1 MPPLHKWL
9 SSFGNWER
17 AILSDGLAS
26 IVYAGI
32 VFAYSAQSP
41 DIQITGS
48 FWSSFGL
55 ATLFAF
61 GTIGIPILLWVRYGI
76 RGPSILMVFILLF
89 WHVVIHLPLMG
100 SEGGD
105 APAFALVLFWAP
117 LYLIVYGLLAG
128 GVYWLRG
135 RNSSVSTPSA

>member
-1 MPPLHKWL
+1 MPSLHKWQ
-9 SSFGNWER
+9 SSLGDWKR
-17 AILSDGLAS
+17 VILSGGLAS

-41 DIQITGS
+41 DIQITES

-61 GTIGIPILLWVRYGI
+61 GTIGIPILLWMRYDI
-76 RGPSILMVFILLF
+76 RGPSILMALILLL
-89 WHVVIHLPLMG
+89 WHVAIHLPIIG

-117 LYLIVYGLLAG
+117 IYLIAYGLLAG
-128 GVYWLRG
+128 GEYWLRG
-135 RNSSVSTPSA
+135 RNIPVLTSSA